1 MNIRFILVIGLFS
14 SLPAAAQSKPPADV
28 EKILQKHACLTCHQI
43 DTRVVGPAYK
53 EVARKKY
60 KPEQIVA
67 LIHKPDP
74 SHWPGYPPMSPM
86 PQVPKE
92 DALKVA
98 RWINS
103 LTVSKK

>member
-1 MNIRFILVIGLFS
+1 MLFRLILAASLLS

-28 EKILQKHACLTCHQI
+28 EKILQKHACLACHQVE
-43 DTRVVGPAYK
+43 TRVVGPAYK
-53 EVARKKY
+53 EVAKKKY

-67 LIHKPDP
+67 LIHKPEP
-74 SHWPGYPPMSPM
+74 SHWPGYPPMTPM

-98 RWINS
+98 KWINS
-103 LTVSKK
+103 LSPKKK